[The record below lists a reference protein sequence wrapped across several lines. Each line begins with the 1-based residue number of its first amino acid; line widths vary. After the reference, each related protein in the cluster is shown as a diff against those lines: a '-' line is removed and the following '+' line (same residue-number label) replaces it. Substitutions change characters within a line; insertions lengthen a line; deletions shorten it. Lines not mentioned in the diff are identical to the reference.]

1 MMQQLNVIEEPEIP
15 PQLSQQAA
23 STTGKPTF
31 LQTMMAQAAA
41 KQNNDTVPPVLEHF
55 TQPE

>member
-41 KQNNDTVPPVLEHF
+41 KQNNDTVPPV
-55 TQPE
+55 